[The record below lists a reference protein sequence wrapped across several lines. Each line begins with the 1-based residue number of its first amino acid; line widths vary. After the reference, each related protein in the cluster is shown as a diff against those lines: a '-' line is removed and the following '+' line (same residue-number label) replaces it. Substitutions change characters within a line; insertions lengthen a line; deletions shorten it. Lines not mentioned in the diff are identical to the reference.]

1 MLEKNKPP
9 VTYEDWID
17 LSRIIIPCVKGVPR
31 IPKYTQ
37 KDFKIT
43 KEEWKRNYEKSEIA
57 LRLDHDVDLDI
68 DNPIVKHFIPYYLN
82 NCSAIFGRTGNLASH
97 YLWTNENDIPFKQ
110 FRLPDEFEKDY
121 KNYPHGAMLCELRAE
136 KERYTIV
143 PESLHNKSKT
153 NVEWETYDG
162 IKPYS
167 GNLLYD
173 VGKIALASALVVIY
187 PAEGGRD
194 EYTTAIAGILC
205 THSDWNDEEIN
216 LFIYRICEA
225 ANDDEREKRKR
236 KGTSARKT
244 ERKFGINK
252 IHEITG
258 YSHSSIQKL
267 FNWIGLFQSI
277 TTQISNDMIEK
288 IVEFGANRYY
298 IHLNVPE
305 QDKIVKR
312 IITVHG
318 EDLMNQKIFYDKAM
332 HQAKAWLPRQKA
344 KEYEDMMAAKFSA
357 REYSKDFVE
366 EANEEFKFKRMFLD
380 YLEARGI
387 YTSKEQLAKY
397 GEPYFD
403 KKNNRI
409 EFKLDGFEREIAKQR
424 INMDRVDLVMKCIN
438 ILKAKK
444 NRGKWQGKSCVS
456 WSIQG
461 NKNENDKI
469 IWEGEALS
477 IDHSEEIEDE

>member
-1 MLEKNKPP
+1 
-9 VTYEDWID
+9 
-17 LSRIIIPCVKGVPR
+17 
-31 IPKYTQ
+31 
-37 KDFKIT
+37 
-43 KEEWKRNYEKSEIA
+43 
-57 LRLDHDVDLDI
+57 
-68 DNPIVKHFIPYYLN
+68 
-82 NCSAIFGRTGNLASH
+82 
-97 YLWTNENDIPFKQ
+97 
-110 FRLPDEFEKDY
+110 
-121 KNYPHGAMLCELRAE
+121 MLCELRAE

-153 NVEWETYDG
+153 NVEWETYEG
-162 IKPYS
+162 IKPYN

-225 ANDDEREKRKR
+225 ANDDEREKRKQ

-258 YSHSSIQKL
+258 YSHGSIQKL

-305 QDKIVKR
+305 QDKIIKR

-387 YTSKEQLAKY
+387 YTNKEQLAKY

-409 EFKLDGFEREIAKQR
+409 EFKLDGFEREMAKQR

-438 ILKAKK
+438 VLKAKK

>member
-1 MLEKNKPP
+1 MHDKNTSP
-9 VTYEDWID
+9 VTYEDW
-17 LSRIIIPCVKGVPR
+17 LNLNRVIIPCVKGVPR

-43 KEEWKRNYEKSEIA
+43 KEEWKRDYEKSEIA
-57 LRLDHDVDLDI
+57 LRLDNDVDLDV
-68 DNPIVKHFIPYYLN
+68 DNPIVKDFIPYYIK
-82 NCSAIFGRTGNLASH
+82 NCSAIFGRAGNLSSH
-97 YLWTNENDIPFKQ
+97 YVWINDNKTPFKQ

-121 KNYPHGAMLCELRAE
+121 KDYPHGAMLCELRTE

-143 PESLHNKSKT
+143 PGSLHSKSKT

-162 IKPYS
+162 IKPYN
-167 GNLLYD
+167 GNLLSD

-187 PAEGGRD
+187 PTEGGRD

-205 THSDWNDEEIN
+205 KHSDWSDEEIN
-216 LFIYRICEA
+216 DFVYRICEA
-225 ANDDEREKRKR
+225 ANDNEREKRKQ
-236 KGTSARKT
+236 KGTSSRKT
-244 ERKFGINK
+244 DRKFGINK
-252 IHEITG
+252 ISEITG
-258 YSHSSIQKL
+258 YSHANIQKL

-305 QDKIVKR
+305 QDKVVKR
-312 IITVHG
+312 VITVHG

-332 HQAKAWLPRQKA
+332 HQAKAWIPRQKS

-366 EANEEFKFKRMFLD
+366 EANEEFKFKRMFSD
-380 YLEARGI
+380 YLSTRGLF
-387 YTSKEQLAKY
+387 TDKEQLAIY
-397 GEPYFD
+397 GQPYYNQ
-403 KKNNRI
+403 KNNEI
-409 EFKLDGFEREIAKQR
+409 EFKLDGFERELAKQK

-438 ILKAKK
+438 VLKAQKK
-444 NRGKWQGKSCVS
+444 HGKYLNKSCVS
-456 WSIQG
+456 WVIQG
-461 NKNENDKI
+461 DKFEDNQI
-469 IWEGEALS
+469 IWEGEA
-477 IDHSEEIEDE
+477 IDIDDGGENDE